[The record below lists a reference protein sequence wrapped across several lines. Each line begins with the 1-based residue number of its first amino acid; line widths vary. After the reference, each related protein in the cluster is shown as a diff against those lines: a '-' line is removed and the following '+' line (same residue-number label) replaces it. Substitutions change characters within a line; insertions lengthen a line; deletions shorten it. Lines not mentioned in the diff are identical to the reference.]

1 MFTAPEM
8 SISSPLGTGYR
19 DSHAEPVS
27 VEARKIELQPS
38 MSILVDRG
46 LRRADVNASPSGM
59 EAAHLQERCV
69 DMAMELFELKTR
81 FDEKEKELK
90 WFKREADSR
99 ERDFKEVQRVC
110 EEERRS
116 SKSFMRRV
124 STLEEENRQARHLY
138 SAETRTRPTFS
149 AKLAEDNAD
158 LRLDRD
164 RLLGVVR
171 RHKEAGRSDSVAA
184 HRDRIRKR
192 NMSQKEVNR
201 CDLATAKLELKAMGQ
216 ENNRLLSKVRGQA
229 NRVRQL
235 EEEGE
240 VLAKKVSGLEAA
252 MENIKQEKADV
263 QRTSDKA
270 MASEERAKSD
280 MEHEALL
287 RLQAN
292 ERAAAAERAEREAR
306 EARASAELLA
316 ESLRIQLTEAAE
328 QLEAKHSAR
337 ARHQGSVARYQK
349 MIDAQGMALQAAREQ
364 LLGEKVR
371 RQESERQ
378 ARLRHIAAIDSRSRA
393 SGAPGCAGASGTKG
407 SPSTAKR
414 AATAAVRRSASAR
427 AVSGKRTA
435 VAAVRTGRG

>member
-1 MFTAPEM
+1 MC
-8 SISSPLGTGYR
+8 SPLGTGHR

-27 VEARKIELQPS
+27 VEACKIELQPS

-46 LRRADVNASPSGM
+46 LRRTDVDASPSGL
-59 EAAHLQERCV
+59 EAAHLQERCI

-81 FDEKEKELK
+81 FDEQEKELK

-99 ERDFKEVQRVC
+99 ERDFKEVQRVF

-124 STLEEENRQARHLY
+124 STLEEEKRQG
-138 SAETRTRPTFS
+138 
-149 AKLAEDNAD
+149 LAWIERYENAD
-158 LRLDRD
+158 LRLDRE

-201 CDLATAKLELKAMGQ
+201 CDLATAKLELKARGQ

-235 EEEGE
+235 EDESEA
-240 VLAKKVSGLEAA
+240 LAKKLSDLEGAA
-252 MENIKQEKADV
+252 EIVKQEKADV
-263 QRTSDKA
+263 QLESDKA
-270 MASEERAKSD
+270 RASEERAKSD

-287 RLQAN
+287 RLEAI
-292 ERAAAAERAEREAR
+292 ERATAAERVGQEAR

-316 ESLRIQLTEAAE
+316 ESLRIQLAEALE
-328 QLEAKHSAR
+328 QLEAKNSAR

-349 MIDAQGMALQAAREQ
+349 MIDAQGIALQAAREQ

-378 ARLRHIAAIDSRSRA
+378 ARLRHIAAIDSRPR
-393 SGAPGCAGASGTKG
+393 
-407 SPSTAKR
+407 
-414 AATAAVRRSASAR
+414 ATAASGDAGAAGTKKSSFVAKRTAAAARRSTLASAPP
-427 AVSGKRTA
+427 SGNRTA
-435 VAAVRTGRG
+435 VAAIRASRG